1 MKTQQG
7 STLKKSGFPAVL
19 MLILLSGIASPAAAT
34 PYIVSITS
42 PGEYIITGSF
52 DSDLDTWSNQTEIT
66 NWSFSAT
73 VFQPPAP
80 FNVGPISQAIAGD
93 SLMIFNGSITAGIT
107 NLTAAGKFPTFIA
120 FEEGGVSAMASL
132 RSSRGD
138 VQFDT
143 DREKITNS
151 VQAVPEP
158 STAFLLL
165 TGLAGLAG
173 YRWHHARR
181 QSK

>member
-1 MKTQQG
+1 MSQQG
-7 STLKKSGFPAVL
+7 VTTGRGGTHNEDSTEFNNDKNIGLPVLLFLALFSGMVTRA
-19 MLILLSGIASPAAAT
+19 GAT

-42 PGEYIITGSF
+42 PDEYIITGSF

-93 SLMIFNGSITAGIT
+93 SLLIFNGSVTAGIT
-107 NLTAAGKFPTFIA
+107 NLTAAGKFPTLIA

-132 RSSRGD
+132 MSSRGD
-138 VQFDT
+138 AQFDT
-143 DREKITNS
+143 FREFVKNS

-158 STAFLLL
+158 STAL
-165 TGLAGLAG
+165 
-173 YRWHHARR
+173 
-181 QSK
+181 SVS

>member
-1 MKTQQG
+1 MMTKERSTIMKAWV
-7 STLKKSGFPAVL
+7 TLFL
-19 MLILLSGIASPAAAT
+19 FFILLSSITTRVTAT
-34 PYIVSITS
+34 PYIISITS

-52 DSDLDTWSNQTEIT
+52 DSDFNTWSNQTEIT

-93 SLMIFNGSITAGIT
+93 SLLIFNGSITAGIT

-132 RSSRGD
+132 KSSRGD
-138 VQFDT
+138 AQFDT

-158 STAFLLL
+158 ATAILFL

-173 YRWHHARR
+173 YRWQQRRR
-181 QSK
+181 QTK

>member
-7 STLKKSGFPAVL
+7 STIMQAWILL
-19 MLILLSGIASPAAAT
+19 LLIFLSGIVTPAGAT
-34 PYIVSITS
+34 PYVFSITS

-52 DSDLDTWSNQTEIT
+52 DSDLDTWSNHTEIT

-73 VFQPPAP
+73 VFQPPAS

-93 SLMIFNGSITAGIT
+93 SLEIFNGSVTAGIT

-132 RSSRGD
+132 ISSRGD
-138 VQFDT
+138 AQFDT

-158 STAFLLL
+158 STALLIL

-173 YRWHHARR
+173 YRWQQSRR
-181 QSK
+181 KAN